1 MAWHQANQIW
11 KVINSGE
18 AKGHLGWE
26 PLQGHPW
33 DLHKTDYWCVTVH
46 KNGCIQLRLSKC
58 TKIDNTNVKFQNF
71 SGAKPAPNPI
81 LRIDLGTP
89 SKTPPHNPSTIKP
102 LASSLVMAAL
112 RSRCGYYSFALWF
125 FFYPSSFFPR
135 LISAITDCT
144 SAIPYFHTWCGLSA
158 NLIWALSQNYVGLY
172 LCN

>member
-1 MAWHQANQIW
+1 MDTAYHLSLTIFCEILNHCMAWHQANQIW

-112 RSRCGYYSFALWF
+112 RSRCGYYSL
-125 FFYPSSFFPR
+125 S
-135 LISAITDCT
+135 LIHIWRCRRSTLCR
-144 SAIPYFHTWCGLSA
+144 SRWSPYH
-158 NLIWALSQNYVGLY
+158 
-172 LCN
+172 